1 MRLIAFTLLLILAF
15 SCGCGP
21 SKAPEYPNQVVA
33 DGDFVKLPLSE
44 VNDGGVHFYTYKLAD
59 KNVNFLVR
67 TDGKGKLH
75 THLDACYSCFK
86 YKLGYFVEDG
96 DLVCWPCRYRYALA
110 DEVWEFIQ
118 ACTPITLKSSIKGDY
133 LLIKVS
139 RLERAGKFF

>member
-1 MRLIAFTLLLILAF
+1 ML
-15 SCGCGP
+15 SCGCSP
-21 SKAPEYPNQVVA
+21 KKAPEHPQVIA

-44 VNDGGVHFYTYKLAD
+44 VDDGEVHFYTYKYAD

-110 DEVWEFIQ
+110 EEEWLFIQ
-118 ACTPITLKSSIKGDY
+118 ACSPIALKSSIKGEY
-133 LLIKVS
+133 LLIKVT
-139 RLERAGKFF
+139 RLQRAAKFF